1 MFIGVN
7 FESSLN
13 QMNLGQLV
21 KIPLPLRC
29 RKVVVSS
36 VAAMLVNLAAAEMTY
51 LDAQA
56 GPGGNTFATGGSLAD
71 TSWINPDSDTGSDDD
86 QWKIR
91 TFGNNADVFQ
101 ALHAGTS
108 IPELT
113 TQITGLADGTYDVW
127 VFFWDGPNTNRWV
140 ISAGLV
146 SGALTTYS
154 VDELGDT
161 VAPVA
166 ASTLNF
172 VSEPMTSEDPRILYG
187 VNLGQA
193 SVAAGSSIEVYVDNL
208 IGTGSNYRAWFDG
221 VGYQL
226 AVPENVQ
233 TYSSILGIDF
243 NRNDALAA
251 PSQSGLRTVS
261 GSGVDQSENASFYLK
276 KFGAA
281 QVTIS
286 QPNGANFEFR
296 GANTDSSRA
305 IPGGDTAVSFLVSD
319 FVATRE
325 GVIDLEISGLGAG
338 DYLFRSWHLDPFTG
352 SALGFAQGTTNT
364 TPNLIE
370 ARVGG
375 VLKDSVE
382 PSALGSSGLNTTYLS
397 DAQIPILEFALTHD
411 GASPLNIEL
420 RSTRSNGTDNFLL
433 LNGFELL
440 QETP

>member
-1 MFIGVN
+1 
-7 FESSLN
+7 
-13 QMNLGQLV
+13 
-21 KIPLPLRC
+21 
-29 RKVVVSS
+29 
-36 VAAMLVNLAAAEMTY
+36 MT
-51 LDAQA
+51 
-56 GPGGNTFATGGSLAD
+56 T
-71 TSWINPDSDTGSDDD
+71 
-86 QWKIR
+86 
-91 TFGNNADVFQ
+91 
-101 ALHAGTS
+101 
-108 IPELT
+108 
-113 TQITGLADGTYDVW
+113 
-127 VFFWDGPNTNRWV
+127 
-140 ISAGLV
+140 
-146 SGALTTYS
+146 
-154 VDELGDT
+154 
-161 VAPVA
+161 
-166 ASTLNF
+166 
-172 VSEPMTSEDPRILYG
+172 EDPRILYG

-193 SVAAGSSIEVYVDNL
+193 SVVAGSSIEVYVDNL
-208 IGTGSNYRAWFDG
+208 SGTGSNYRTWFDG

-276 KFGAA
+276 KFGAG

-397 DAQIPILEFALTHD
+397 DTQIPILEFTLTHD